1 MSFYNSFTNHIKD
14 FVSRHF
20 SLLSFISILLG
31 GIFYYAASVLESQNK
46 YVLQLEKSIKVYVDL
61 LDNQGVILQ
70 KQQQVINDLQR
81 AVSASIDPYTF
92 KWYALGGSFIF
103 LVGVG
108 IYIYSNSNNSNLG
121 PSSTPDSEIT
131 FRNSLQSVIDA
142 AREEFSTISD
152 VTKRHIQE
160 LSDVS
165 QNLTFEAVAESK
177 NSGYINNIVNID
189 DVKIANIASEKI
201 TASLVPEIDKILV
214 SYQECTMAALGEFAK
229 GLTERTAETILQ
241 TDGNIKRVLS
251 KCDGTNL
258 QMRELSNSFKSVD
271 FNLKN
276 SERINDEAV
285 ANIMTI
291 RSGIQELGSKNPSLV
306 GDIQGLSELC
316 TYLLNLLG

>member
-1 MSFYNSFTNHIKD
+1 M
-14 FVSRHF
+14 
-20 SLLSFISILLG
+20 
-31 GIFYYAASVLESQNK
+31 
-46 YVLQLEKSIKVYVDL
+46 
-61 LDNQGVILQ
+61 
-70 KQQQVINDLQR
+70 
-81 AVSASIDPYTF
+81 
-92 KWYALGGSFIF
+92 
-103 LVGVG
+103 GVG

-131 FRNSLQSVIDA
+131 LRNSLQSVIDA

-214 SYQECTMAALGEFAK
+214 SHQECTMAALGEFAK

-276 SERINDEAV
+276 SERINNEAV
-285 ANIMTI
+285 TNIMTI

-306 GDIQGLSELC
+306 GDTQGLSELC

>member
-1 MSFYNSFTNHIKD
+1 
-14 FVSRHF
+14 
-20 SLLSFISILLG
+20 
-31 GIFYYAASVLESQNK
+31 
-46 YVLQLEKSIKVYVDL
+46 
-61 LDNQGVILQ
+61 
-70 KQQQVINDLQR
+70 
-81 AVSASIDPYTF
+81 
-92 KWYALGGSFIF
+92 LGGSFIF

-131 FRNSLQSVIDA
+131 LRNSLQSVIDA

-201 TASLVPEIDKILV
+201 TASLVSEIDKILV
-214 SYQECTMAALGEFAK
+214 SYQECTLAALGEFAK

-258 QMRELSNSFKSVD
+258 QMRELSSSFKSID

-276 SERINDEAV
+276 SERINNEAV